1 MIKIAVCDDEKQVR
15 LRLLTIIQQYFS
27 EIKREV
33 WVAGFKRGQ
42 ELLSAKVRFDIIF
55 LDIEMPELNGIETAK
70 KLRKWDVTSKI
81 IYVTNYDHYQRNA
94 YEVHAFDYI
103 SKPIKDTDIFKTL
116 GEAVRYLDN
125 AIEKQKCVFET
136 EEGLVTIEIEDIY
149 YFEYSCRRVIIHTT
163 QGNYF
168 ASYSL
173 KELYEKFKKYNFESP
188 HKSFIVNLL
197 YLTINEQI

>member
-70 KLRKWDVTSKI
+70 KLRKSRQLRIESYAEMRKKKVKINGGLFQGKYLADVLEADLMEMPDTF
-81 IYVTNYDHYQRNA
+81 
-94 YEVHAFDYI
+94 EHA
-103 SKPIKDTDIFKTL
+103 
-116 GEAVRYLDN
+116 A
-125 AIEKQKCVFET
+125 
-136 EEGLVTIEIEDIY
+136 
-149 YFEYSCRRVIIHTT
+149 
-163 QGNYF
+163 
-168 ASYSL
+168 
-173 KELYEKFKKYNFESP
+173 
-188 HKSFIVNLL
+188 
-197 YLTINEQI
+197 